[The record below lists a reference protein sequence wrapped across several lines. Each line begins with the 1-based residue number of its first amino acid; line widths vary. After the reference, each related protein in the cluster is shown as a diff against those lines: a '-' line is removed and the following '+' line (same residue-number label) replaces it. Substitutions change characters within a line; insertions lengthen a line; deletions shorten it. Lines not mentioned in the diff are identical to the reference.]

1 MKKTITSIAILSAAV
16 LLAGCVEQKKS
27 SDRRMVE
34 MQEQSLSQ
42 GVDAVGMPAIKN
54 WREKRLLKMIYELR
68 DQDGLRTYTYVVAQ
82 QTGARVFL
90 CDSIGFPINDAIG
103 FSSPE
108 KMSSYNGNPYTLTQ
122 AEPNGLFTPDTSNSY
137 WVMCLDTAA
146 GKPTPVFVTGYPLV
160 STFKLN

>member
-1 MKKTITSIAILSAAV
+1 MKKY
-16 LLAGCVEQKKS
+16 LLALAFTPLLLACQEPS

-34 MQEQSLSQ
+34 MQEQSLTQ
-42 GVDAVGMPAIKN
+42 GVSAVGMPAIKN

-68 DQDGLRTYTYVVAQ
+68 DQDGLRTYTYLVAQ
-82 QTGARVFL
+82 QSGERKFL

-103 FSSPE
+103 YSSPE
-108 KMSSYNGNPYTLTQ
+108 KMGSYNGNPYTLTQ

-137 WVMCLDTAA
+137 WVMCMNTEE
-146 GKPTPVFVTGYPLV
+146 GKPSPVFVTGYPLV